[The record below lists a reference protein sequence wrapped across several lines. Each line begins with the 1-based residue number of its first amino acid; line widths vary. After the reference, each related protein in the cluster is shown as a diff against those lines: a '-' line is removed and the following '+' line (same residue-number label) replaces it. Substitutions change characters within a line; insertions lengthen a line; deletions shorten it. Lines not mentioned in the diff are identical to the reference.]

1 MGTLTSR
8 VFNNGNSQAVRIPAD
23 FRLNTDQVEITRT
36 ANGDLLIHPLHKR
49 RGDAI
54 QGLLEAFDEDFAILL
69 EEDRVHQPVMQDRET
84 L

>member
-1 MGTLTSR
+1 MGTLISR

-23 FRLNTDQVEITRT
+23 FRLDADQVEITRT
-36 ANGDLLIHPLHKR
+36 ADGDLLIHPLRKR

-54 QGLLEAFDEDFAILL
+54 QDTLNAFDEEFATLL
-69 EEDRVHQPVMQDRET
+69 EEDRTHQPVMQDRES